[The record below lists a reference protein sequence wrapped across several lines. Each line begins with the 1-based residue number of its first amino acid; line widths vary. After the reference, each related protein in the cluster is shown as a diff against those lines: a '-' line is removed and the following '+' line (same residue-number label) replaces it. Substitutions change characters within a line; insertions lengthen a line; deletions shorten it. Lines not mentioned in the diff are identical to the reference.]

1 MRTVFVL
8 VVVAILAAALP
19 AGTGAL
25 ASDRPAPITAGG
37 RRLAA
42 FLDGLDVESLWIRNY
57 HIDWRTGVAAGP
69 EETAPGGHTHC
80 SAFVAAAADRLG
92 IYILR
97 PPEHKQMFLAN
108 AQERWLNGA
117 AGPGETAAAAGW
129 RRLGQLADP
138 GVAVKAVSLANRGD
152 LVVAVYFQP
161 PELTAD
167 GPKERSGHAAIVRPS
182 DKSVAAIERDGP
194 DVIQAGMH
202 NHRLVAMK
210 SGFASH
216 KEGWREGTIEF
227 FVHKTGFTAASAA
240 D

>member
-1 MRTVFVL
+1 MRAVF
-8 VVVAILAAALP
+8 AFITAAMLAAALP
-19 AGTGAL
+19 VGSATAG
-25 ASDRPAPITAGG
+25 DHPAPRTAGG
-37 RRLAA
+37 RQLAA

-57 HIDWRTGVAAGP
+57 HIDWRTGVADGP
-69 EETAPGGHTHC
+69 EETTPGGHTHC

-117 AGPGETAAAAGW
+117 PGTGETAAAAGW

-138 GVAVKAVSLANRGD
+138 GVAVKAVSLANKGD

-167 GPKERSGHAAIVRPS
+167 GPKERPGHAAIVRPS

-210 SGFASH
+210 TGFASH
-216 KEGWREGTIEF
+216 KEGWRDGTIEF
-227 FVHKTGFTAASAA
+227 FVHMTGFAAASGA